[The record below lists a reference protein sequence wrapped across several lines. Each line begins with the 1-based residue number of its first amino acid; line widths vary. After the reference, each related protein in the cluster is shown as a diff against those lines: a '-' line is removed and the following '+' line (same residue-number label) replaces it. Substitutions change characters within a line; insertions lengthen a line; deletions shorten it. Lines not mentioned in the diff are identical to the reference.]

1 MSRWPPQQGLTI
13 NAELTHKH
21 STKYQNSKE
30 MNPPMDPPAFEE
42 LPIQMCTTINAQ
54 IKNYNRAREILVPW
68 TATRSVSSWLSEL
81 FNYGQSFDQPQVG
94 NNSEEQE
101 DEDMLESSDDCSEL
115 SSEFDDSSFD
125 DSDSD
130 NNEGEGGGET
140 IQNGQHTTQPQDS
153 RQVGAKPTTNDRIAY
168 WIPDTR
174 RDLILKN
181 KRGIVHTNVY
191 RAKIL
196 QKLDL
201 HWVETDQQVA
211 IKSMSWEHIRA
222 SRGRMQEDFVK
233 EIAALQY
240 LSNFINGNSEQSH
253 VLTCLTIM
261 ANRSCV
267 YIIMP
272 YCANGDI
279 LLQVAHSP
287 HLNPSLGTTCLTEAT
302 AKYWFRQM
310 LVGLRTLQN
319 ARICH
324 RDLSPENFIILD
336 NSTLVIDFGMCLRIP
351 YSEDGTKR
359 HLISK
364 QIPCGKVMHMSPE
377 IKAEQ
382 PFDGH
387 AVDLYA
393 TGTVLLFMLTGR
405 RLQGPITE
413 DRMFDSV
420 EPSQLGVSV
429 EAMDLLRNMFRLN
442 PVDRLTLD
450 QILAHPFLQS

>member
-1 MSRWPPQQGLTI
+1 MSRWPHHLTI
-13 NAELTHKH
+13 NADLTHNNH
-21 STKYQNSKE
+21 NTKYQNSSDT

-42 LPIQMCTTINAQ
+42 LPIQMCTTTNAQ
-54 IKNYNRAREILVPW
+54 IRNYDRVCEIYVPW
-68 TATRSVSSWLSEL
+68 AATRSISSWLREL
-81 FNYGQSFDQPQVG
+81 FNYGQFDQPQDVDQG
-94 NNSEEQE
+94 NNSEEEE
-101 DEDMLESSDDCSEL
+101 DEDMMESSDDSDL

-125 DSDSD
+125 DSD
-130 NNEGEGGGET
+130 NNEGEGNEITG
-140 IQNGQHTTQPQDS
+140 NGQHPTQPQDA
-153 RQVGAKPTTNDRIAY
+153 RLGARPTNDRIAY
-168 WIPDTR
+168 WIPDKR

-181 KRGIVHTNVY
+181 KRGIVHTNIY
-191 RAKIL
+191 RAKVL

-201 HWVETDQQVA
+201 YWVETDQEVA

-240 LSNFINGNSEQSH
+240 LSNFVTGNSEQPH
-253 VLTCLTIM
+253 VMTATTIM
-261 ANRSCV
+261 ANRSDV
-267 YIIMP
+267 FIVMP

-279 LLQVAHSP
+279 LTQVAHSA
-287 HLNPSLGTTCLTEAT
+287 HLNPSLGTSCLTEAT
-302 AKYWFRQM
+302 TKYWFRQM
-310 LVGLRTLQN
+310 LAGLRTLQN

-351 YSEDGTKR
+351 YSEDGTRR

-393 TGTVLLFMLTGR
+393 TGTVLLFMLTGK
-405 RLQGPITE
+405 RLLGPITE

-420 EPSQLGVSV
+420 EPNQLGVSV
-429 EAMDLLRNMFRLN
+429 EAMDLLRQMFRMN
-442 PVDRLTLD
+442 PVDRLTLN
-450 QILAHPFLQS
+450 QILAHQFLQS